1 MMTEKEKM
9 LSHQLYD
16 ANNDKNLLLERTY
29 AKELCYDY
37 NHLGVRVGIL
47 GNLFPR

>member
-1 MMTEKEKM
+1 MMTEKDKM

-16 ANNDKNLLLERTY
+16 ANNDNNLLLERTY

-37 NHLGVRVGIL
+37 NHLRPSQTAEQAKIIK
-47 GNLFPR
+47 